1 MHLWS
6 NAATT
11 NADGREFR
19 SMNAS
24 IQSLQKQVDKLYSNL
39 SALHTSQ
46 ESNGFP
52 RQGPPY
58 PHPPSLTESPT
69 SQPSYQSSIS
79 PRGKHPRF
87 QGPTSSAFN
96 FDVANSSLQ
105 TMGITEVDVPDEREL
120 NTEKNSLVSPS
131 RTQPAIAPMVA
142 LPPPEDPIW
151 KIPKDEA
158 IRLCRVYEEE
168 IGITCPM
175 FDIETCISQ
184 ASRLSSFPE
193 RAARA
198 GLLIQGFSGSNDVT
212 IDDINI
218 LKLIYANTLTVEGC
232 GLSELGAMLFE
243 SVRKSSQNQLWE
255 PVDSKGLILLVLVV

>member
-1 MHLWS
+1 MRVH
-6 NAATT
+6 
-11 NADGREFR
+11 REFR
-19 SMNAS
+19 AMNAT
-24 IQSLQKQVDKLYSNL
+24 IRSLQEQVDNLYSSL
-39 SALHTSQ
+39 SALRNPH
-46 ESNGFP
+46 ESNGLLQQ
-52 RQGPPY
+52 QGTPY
-58 PHPPSLTESPT
+58 PRPPSLTRSPI
-69 SQPSYQSSIS
+69 SRPSYQSNIS

-105 TMGITEVDVPDEREL
+105 TMGITDVDIPDEREL
-120 NTEKNSLVSPS
+120 NPEENSLVSPS
-131 RTQPAIAPMVA
+131 RNQSAAASMVA

-175 FDIETCISQ
+175 FDIEKFISQ
-184 ASRLSSFPE
+184 ASKLSAFQE

-198 GLLIQGFSGSNDVT
+198 GLFSRSMSGSDNMT
-212 IDDINI
+212 SDDINI

-232 GLSELGAMLFE
+232 GLSELGVMLFD
-243 SVRKSSQNQLWE
+243 SVRNSSQNKLWE
-255 PVDSKGLILLVLVV
+255 PVEPKGLILLVLVV

>member
-1 MHLWS
+1 MRLWS
-6 NAATT
+6 NAAT
-11 NADGREFR
+11 NADHREFR
-19 SMNAS
+19 AMNAT
-24 IQSLQKQVDKLYSNL
+24 IRSLQEQVDNLYSNL
-39 SALHTSQ
+39 SALRTSQ
-46 ESNGFP
+46 ESDGLL
-52 RQGPPY
+52 QQKGPPY
-58 PHPPSLTESPT
+58 PHPPSLTQSPT

-105 TMGITEVDVPDEREL
+105 TMGITDVNIPDEREL
-120 NTEKNSLVSPS
+120 NPEERSLVSPS
-131 RTQPAIAPMVA
+131 RNQSFLESMVA
-142 LPPPEDPIW
+142 VPPPEDPIW

-175 FDIETCISQ
+175 FDIETFISQ
-184 ASRLSSFPE
+184 ASRLCTFPE

-198 GLLIQGFSGSNDVT
+198 GLLSGGISGSDSMAS
-212 IDDINI
+212 DDINI

-232 GLSELGAMLFE
+232 GLSELGVMLFD
-243 SVRKSSQNQLWE
+243 SVRNSSQNKLWE
-255 PVDSKGLILLVLVV
+255 PVEPKGLILLVLVV

>member
-1 MHLWS
+1 MRLWS
-6 NAATT
+6 SATT
-11 NADGREFR
+11 NADRREFR
-19 SMNAS
+19 AMNAT
-24 IQSLQKQVDKLYSNL
+24 IRSLQEQVDNLYSNL
-39 SALHTSQ
+39 SALRTSQ
-46 ESNGFP
+46 ESNGFLQQ
-52 RQGPPY
+52 QGPPY
-58 PHPPSLTESPT
+58 PRPPSLTQSPT
-69 SQPSYQSSIS
+69 SRPSYQSSIS

-120 NTEKNSLVSPS
+120 NPEENSLVSPS
-131 RTQPAIAPMVA
+131 RNQSAVASMVA

-175 FDIETCISQ
+175 FDIETFISQ
-184 ASRLSSFPE
+184 ASRLSAFP
-193 RAARA
+193 ARA
-198 GLLIQGFSGSNDVT
+198 GLSIRSMPGSDNVT
-212 IDDINI
+212 SDDINI

-232 GLSELGAMLFE
+232 GLSGLGAMLFD
-243 SVRKSSQNQLWE
+243 SVRNSSQNQLWE
-255 PVDSKGLILLVLVV
+255 PVEPKGLVLLVLVV